1 MHKFVQLVHVGYV
14 QICTVVCNLYA
25 QMCVQPLC
33 TDVCITFIHWC
44 VCNPFARMCIF
55 IHGCV
60 CNPFARMCLFIHGEL
75 CNPYARMCIFIHG
88 WVYRGTVWEPPCS
101 PDFFLASTCFSI
113 LALCGKIICS
123 LDFFLASTYF
133 SIWALWV
140 ACNKCT
146 ASGV

>member
-1 MHKFVQLVHVGYV
+1 MHG
-14 QICTVVCNLYA
+14 
-25 QMCVQPLC
+25 
-33 TDVCITFIHWC
+33 C
-44 VCNPFARMCIF
+44 VCNSFARMCIF

-60 CNPFARMCLFIHGEL
+60 CNPFARMCIFIHGEL

-113 LALCGKIICS
+113 LALCGKIQCS

-133 SIWALWV
+133 SILAPCGKILCSLDFFLAWV
-140 ACNKCT
+140 SSVAWVSSWPSAGYT
-146 ASGV
+146 LAGRVRHA